1 MEKNIQGM
9 AKFQGTVRLYR
20 HLNRHFCILNL
31 SEIPTG

>member
-20 HLNRHFCILNL
+20 HFCILNL